1 VSVMGAR
8 EICIGYG
15 QTEAS
20 PIITFTS
27 ADDPIEIHCGTVGRP
42 IPGVEVKLVDLANR
56 ADSPPGEPGELAA
69 RGHAVMAGYY
79 KNPAATARAIDREGW
94 LYTGD
99 LARRR
104 DDRNYRI
111 VGRCKEQIN
120 RGGEKI
126 HPAEV
131 EEFLHHHPDVAE
143 VAVLGLPDAKF
154 GEIVAA
160 WIVPRA
166 GASLSPEA
174 IQTYC
179 RGQITHFK
187 IPQHIAIVQSLPR
200 TVTGKVRKHVLKA
213 QAIAELGLGD
223 VAAVQTA

>member
-1 VSVMGAR
+1 
-8 EICIGYG
+8 
-15 QTEAS
+15 
-20 PIITFTS
+20 
-27 ADDPIEIHCGTVGRP
+27 
-42 IPGVEVKLVDLANR
+42 VKLVDPATR
-56 ADSPPGEPGELAA
+56 ADSPPGEAGELAA

-79 KNPAATARAIDREGW
+79 KNPAATARAIDAEGW

-104 DDRNYRI
+104 DDGNYRI

-120 RGGEKI
+120 RGGEQI

-143 VAVLGLPDAKF
+143 VAVLGLPDAKY

-166 GASLSPEA
+166 GESLSAEA
-174 IQTYC
+174 IGACC

-187 IPQHIAIVQSLPR
+187 VPQHVAIVQSLPR
-200 TVTGKVRKHVLKA
+200 TVTGKVRKHVLKD

-223 VAAVQTA
+223 VAAIQTA

>member
-1 VSVMGAR
+1 
-8 EICIGYG
+8 
-15 QTEAS
+15 
-20 PIITFTS
+20 
-27 ADDPIEIHCGTVGRP
+27 
-42 IPGVEVKLVDLANR
+42 VKLVDQATW
-56 ADSPPGEPGELAA
+56 AVSPPGEAGELAA
-69 RGHAVMAGYY
+69 RGHDVMAGYY
-79 KNPAATARAIDREGW
+79 KNPAASARAIDREGW

-104 DDRNYRI
+104 DDGNYRI

-120 RGGEKI
+120 RGGEQI

-143 VAVLGLPDAKF
+143 AAVLGLPDAKY

-166 GASLSPEA
+166 GATLSAEA
-174 IQTYC
+174 IGACC

-187 IPQHIAIVQSLPR
+187 VPQHVAIVQSLPR
-200 TVTGKVRKHVLKA
+200 TVTGKVRKHVLKD

-223 VAAVQTA
+223 VAAIQTA